1 MCVGAGAYSFRNR
14 MSVAENST
22 LIYITGY
29 KNSVLKVSVLCT
41 DTGIYIYTHIYIVVF
56 KPVG

>member
-29 KNSVLKVSVLCT
+29 KNSVLKSWFFNQKV
-41 DTGIYIYTHIYIVVF
+41 D
-56 KPVG
+56 